1 MRARACAPA
10 FSELVG
16 QTGAAGRVEG
26 ALTSNEIELKLM
38 LKSANKY
45 VVCIMRKQ
53 TKRQHQCN
61 VAAAA
66 AAGEGSAQTART
78 QRTTQTPPPG
88 DSNLIAVKRGDEA
101 ASCDGTGQSRIFV
114 KCMRATVRCSEAN
127 TADRGAVRLLVSR
140 SGVGRGGIGVNRFQ
154 TREILVI

>member
-1 MRARACAPA
+1 MGLL
-10 FSELVG
+10 SGVDKIKT
-16 QTGAAGRVEG
+16 Q
-26 ALTSNEIELKLM
+26 LM

-78 QRTTQTPPPG
+78 RRTQTPPPG

-154 TREILVI
+154 AREILVI